1 MPRLVQGF
9 LGGSE
14 GDRAAWLA
22 ERLFWTRL
30 TQEPCLVLTSSLNG
44 LRGLYHSG
52 EAYWAPGFKGTV
64 RLDPVRELMQ
74 APAPSVGVLARGFAN
89 TLIPKTRSMTAR
101 EPFWEDSARTVLESL
116 FAAGLYRYAGNI
128 APKITREKDLRRY
141 LLGPQESATET
152 LLRAFGELSERAT
165 LRQDSRA
172 NGTLPWWTVFL
183 PGHIVQPLQTIL
195 ARNSLITAGSVLSV
209 AGAAMDTLRELAPET
224 LDEQC
229 DRVFHPEKLSGPL
242 FVGVGSISPEVLGL
256 LLLAARRNGI
266 SYIAATGLDQW
277 SEEHVAA
284 LMASQMDLVWTAE
297 RPLRHLLGFLAA
309 TGDLAWGYA
318 ADSSN
323 RMEFAVRVLQ
333 TTGLQS
339 GLLTSLPYEEPA
351 RLPDGLSLRHDGVQW
366 RIDAIPKEDGFA
378 IELVL
383 EEADHAGEHI
393 PFLEI
398 LASSEYPDVDDEDYC
413 GESRVQ

>member
-1 MPRLVQGF
+1 MPRFVQGF
-9 LGGSE
+9 LGGSAS
-14 GDRAAWLA
+14 DRSAWLA
-22 ERLFWTRL
+22 ERLYWTRL
-30 TQEPCLVLTSSLNG
+30 TQEPCIVLAPALNG
-44 LRGLYHSG
+44 LHGLFHSG
-52 EAYWAPGFKGTV
+52 ESFWAPGFRGSV

-74 APAPSVGVLARGFAN
+74 APAPTVGVLARGFAS
-89 TLIPKTRSMTAR
+89 TLIPKTRSLSAR
-101 EPFWEDSARTVLESL
+101 EPFWEDSGRTVLESL
-116 FAAGLYRYAGNI
+116 FAAGLYRYVGNI
-128 APKITREKDLRRY
+128 APKITKSNDPNEY
-141 LLGPQESATET
+141 LIGPQTTAIAT
-152 LLRAFGELSERAT
+152 LLQSFSELSEGAT

-172 NGTLPWWTVFL
+172 NGTLPWWTGAL
-183 PGHIVQPLQTIL
+183 PGPIVQPLQTLI
-195 ARNSLITAGSVLSV
+195 ARNSLITAGSILSV

-229 DRVFHPEKLSGPL
+229 DRVFHAEKLAGPL
-242 FVGVGSISPEVLGL
+242 FVGVESMSAEVLGL

-266 SYIAATGLDQW
+266 NYVVATALDHW

-284 LMASQMDLVWTAE
+284 LMASQMDLAWAAE
-297 RPLRHLLGFLAA
+297 RPLRHLHGLLAA
-309 TGDLAWGYA
+309 TADLSWGYA

-323 RMEFAVRVLQ
+323 RMEFAARVLQ

-351 RLPDGLSLRHDGVQW
+351 RLPDRLSLRHDGVQW
-366 RIDAIPKEDGFA
+366 RIDPIPKEDELA
-378 IELVL
+378 IELAL

-398 LASSEYPDVDDEDYC
+398 LASSNYPDVDDEDYC